1 MSDVSSAIDKLS
13 QLQNDSGT
21 SNVENRFNEAT
32 EGLSVYTVNKIDA
45 LKEEKNNLI
54 QATVMNTISQCS
66 NYYDMKGIKDNKTLK
81 SIEQLGVSVLY
92 ATEDNGSGTSLHV
105 LLKQDGKAIVYKLVE
120 FMPSNMKCDG
130 KGELIEYDASNV
142 IAAVG
147 AGVAMYGGSA
157 LTTAVV
163 TGGVSAAKKVPET
176 AGKQL
181 LGQQVKTGVKE
192 AKSVSASVAGKVG
205 AVTAKG
211 ATAAVK
217 GGAKVAR
224 KAGAQ
229 GAQEVSEKV
238 AEKLLDPNIQKELGY
253 GVIVVGAV
261 VGAYCLYKGCEY
273 TPKVYHYMD
282 KPDVAVSFTLMRSSR
297 DTKQLGVSKEGQSV
311 LVTAIDYFDEPV
323 NPAEAFPTVPKSRR
337 KGLYGLYATN
347 STGWPVSN
355 ERKDKLKRKYDELRK
370 SVI

>member
-32 EGLSVYTVNKIDA
+32 EGLSVYTVNKIDS

-81 SIEQLGVSVLY
+81 SIEQL
-92 ATEDNGSGTSLHV
+92 
-105 LLKQDGKAIVYKLVE
+105 
-120 FMPSNMKCDG
+120 
-130 KGELIEYDASNV
+130 
-142 IAAVG
+142 
-147 AGVAMYGGSA
+147 
-157 LTTAVV
+157 
-163 TGGVSAAKKVPET
+163 
-176 AGKQL
+176 
-181 LGQQVKTGVKE
+181 
-192 AKSVSASVAGKVG
+192 
-205 AVTAKG
+205 
-211 ATAAVK
+211 
-217 GGAKVAR
+217 
-224 KAGAQ
+224 
-229 GAQEVSEKV
+229 
-238 AEKLLDPNIQKELGY
+238 

-347 STGWPVSN
+347 STGWSVSN